1 MTEQPQRNP
10 VTARESGIG
19 PYGQYINVGHHVL
32 GADEPGIHG
41 GRDTGPDPF
50 ELVMAG
56 LAACTTMTIRMVAN
70 RKRLPLRDVQVEIR
84 HLRAPALTMKQP
96 DMPGGQKPHAFERLV
111 TLEGD
116 LDAEQRRMLVEIA
129 DRCPV
134 HKLLE
139 SGAEIITREAVAAS
153 EAA

>member
-1 MTEQPQRNP
+1 MSEQPQRNAA
-10 VTARESGIG
+10 TSRESGFG
-19 PYGQYINVGHHVL
+19 PYGQYINIGHHL
-32 GADEPGIHG
+32 IGSDEGGAVG

-56 LAACTTMTIRMVAN
+56 LGACTTMTIRMVAN
-70 RKRLPLRDVQVEIR
+70 RRKMALQDVAVTVR
-84 HLRAPALTMKQP
+84 HLREPLPGKAAQP
-96 DMPGGQKPHAFERLV
+96 TEGKPHAFERIV
-111 TLEGD
+111 TLTGD
-116 LDAEQRRMLVEIA
+116 LTAEERAFLIGIA

-139 SGAEIITREAVAAS
+139 AGAEIITREAEADN

>member
-1 MTEQPQRNP
+1 MPDQPQRNP

-19 PYGQYINVGHHVL
+19 PYGQYIHVGHHLL

-56 LAACTTMTIRMVAN
+56 LAACTTMTIRMVASR
-70 RKRLPLRDVQVEIR
+70 RKLPLQDVQVEVR
-84 HLRAPALTMKQP
+84 HLREPVPGKAEATAPDGP
-96 DMPGGQKPHAFERLV
+96 KPHAFERLL

-116 LDAEQRRMLVEIA
+116 LTAEQRQMLVGIA

-134 HKLLE
+134 HRLLA
-139 SGAEIITREAVAAS
+139 GTADIITREAAQAV
-153 EAA
+153 